1 MAPAIGMKPVGVAPI
16 GVTPVGVTGVR
27 SGVEMQGR
35 SRAGH
40 VVVDGTGLFA
50 DELVAQLRRCEV
62 PVVGGAHAADGA
74 ELALAQGEP
83 APAAVVIV
91 ARDRPPRWAGT
102 PWQARG
108 TPHLPLV
115 VGAGRVVVGPL
126 VLPGSTACLRCC
138 ADAWGDASGGSSA
151 RTQGAARRPGADGI
165 RPGHPASDTP
175 SGTVVLACAVA
186 TVIVLTTLRGD
197 VSLGG
202 ISTEIGLADV
212 SLTHRLWNVRADCG
226 CARVRMAG

>member
-1 MAPAIGMKPVGVAPI
+1 
-16 GVTPVGVTGVR
+16 
-27 SGVEMQGR
+27 MQGR
-35 SRAGH
+35 TGAGH

-50 DELVAQLRRCEV
+50 DELVAQLRRCDV
-62 PVVGGAHAADGA
+62 AVVGGAHAADGA

-91 ARDRPPRWAGT
+91 ARDRLPRWAGT
-102 PWQARG
+102 PWQTRG

-115 VGAGRVVVGPL
+115 VGADRVVVGPL

-138 ADAWGDASGGSSA
+138 GDAWHDARDDSSVRDPEA
-151 RTQGAARRPGADGI
+151 VGRPGEDGTG
-165 RPGHPASDTP
+165 PDHPASDTP

-186 TVIVLTTLRGD
+186 TVIVLSTLRGD
-197 VSLGG
+197 PSLGG

-212 SLTHRLWNVRADCG
+212 GLTHRLWNVRADCG